1 VKENPR
7 SSKSS
12 NKKRPSH
19 LLVGRVG
26 RAVGLKGEVEVQ
38 ITSDAPERFASGNS
52 VVISES
58 SRSLTVESTRKQ
70 GDRTVVKFAETS
82 DRDDAEAIKGA
93 ELVIPLTQARA
104 LEDDEYW
111 DHDLI
116 GCSVVSIEGREIGTV
131 TDVLHQPSG
140 SLLSVEGHSGE
151 HLVPLVREV
160 IRSVEPGK
168 RITIDPIPGLLDD

>member
-1 VKENPR
+1 MKENPR

-12 NKKRPSH
+12 SNPSD

-70 GDRTVVKFAETS
+70 GDRTIVKFVEIS
-82 DRDDAEAIKGA
+82 DRDDAEALKGA
-93 ELVIPLTQARA
+93 ELVIPLSEARA

-116 GCSVVSIEGREIGTV
+116 GCLVVS
-131 TDVLHQPSG
+131 P
-140 SLLSVEGHSGE
+140 
-151 HLVPLVREV
+151 
-160 IRSVEPGK
+160 
-168 RITIDPIPGLLDD
+168 